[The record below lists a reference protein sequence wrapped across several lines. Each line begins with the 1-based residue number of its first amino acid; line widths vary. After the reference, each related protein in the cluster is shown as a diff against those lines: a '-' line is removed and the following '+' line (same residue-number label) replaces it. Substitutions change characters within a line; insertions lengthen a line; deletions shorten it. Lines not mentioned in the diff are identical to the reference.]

1 MSTMIAVPDE
11 LVEQVRLVA
20 STEAVEKFFINAAR
34 RQVRELRARR
44 LSVEYERTHQR
55 LTPRQ
60 VYAETLA
67 GVTALETKYG
77 LTSDQ
82 FLQDFEAGVLDEDP
96 TDWVA
101 FYHWRTMAYSLR
113 RMEREYGFRREA

>member
-1 MSTMIAVPDE
+1 MSMMIAVPDE

-20 STEAVEKFFINAAR
+20 RSEAVEKFFINAAR
-34 RQVRELRARR
+34 KQVRELRARR

-55 LTPRQ
+55 LLPRQ

-67 GVTALETKYG
+67 GVVAFEAKYG
-77 LTSDQ
+77 LMSDQ
-82 FLQDFEAGVLDEDP
+82 FLQDFEAGVLDEDR

-101 FYHWRTMAYSLR
+101 FYRWRTLAHSLR
-113 RMEREYGFRREA
+113 RMEREYGFNREA